1 DGEVSPEG
9 SLFTVL
15 DGLPLGGVF
24 SVIAIVLV
32 VLFFITSS
40 DSGSLVQ
47 NMLTAGGHP
56 NPPTWS
62 RVLFSVLEGAIAIGL
77 LLAGGLEGLQAAS
90 LATALT
96 FSVIMVLMAVA
107 VYRGLRL
114 DSALSARSH
123 LCRRMRMFSELV
135 GVLYDLPVPD
145 ARALLE
151 PEPLVKRLS
160 RTTRPRLRHRR
171 GPRVDEIRTVQ

>member
-1 DGEVSPEG
+1 MLVPTLVGMLWFAVIGGLGIYRQQFGAADLVTDVEASSVV

-15 DGLPLGGVF
+15 AVLPLGGVF

-90 LATALT
+90 LATALP

-107 VYRGLRL
+107 VYRG
-114 DSALSARSH
+114 
-123 LCRRMRMFSELV
+123 
-135 GVLYDLPVPD
+135 
-145 ARALLE
+145 
-151 PEPLVKRLS
+151 
-160 RTTRPRLRHRR
+160 
-171 GPRVDEIRTVQ
+171 